1 MTPVYKVSTK
11 HTKEMLKAF
20 IKFSYQVNHPKATF
34 RLSVFGVMFLLLAYG
49 FRTTPAMYVLVIIGL
64 LVIVFT
70 FTRQN
75 IAFIKLSANDP
86 VYQKQTV
93 VQFTFGQSE
102 FVVTNVLD
110 NEVQNIQYA
119 EITNFY
125 ADNRYYYLSV
135 NNEALHIIP
144 KSDFVQGSSYE
155 FGEFMKQ
162 KTGKSMH
169 PPRKPIKIQWEE
181 FKAKTTI
188 AWENRGQKPD
198 NQKENK

>member
-1 MTPVYKVSTK
+1 MTPVYKVSTR

-49 FRTTPAMYVLVIIGL
+49 FRETSAMYVLVIIGL
-64 LVIVFT
+64 LVIIFT
-70 FTRQN
+70 FSRQN
-75 IAFIKLSANDP
+75 IAFMKLSANDP
-86 VYQKQTV
+86 VYQKQTE
-93 VQFTFGQSE
+93 VQFVFGESE

-119 EITNFY
+119 EITNLY
-125 ADNRYYYLSV
+125 ADKDYYYLSV

-144 KSDFVQGSSYE
+144 KNDFVQGTSHE
-155 FGEFMKQ
+155 FGVFIKQ

-181 FKAKTTI
+181 FKAKTAV
-188 AWENRGQKPD
+188 AWVNRGQKPD
-198 NQKENK
+198 NQKDDK